1 LWLPGPSGR
10 VECRQVVPRPD
21 EADLL
26 ARVRGEDLA
35 AFNLLVEHYQTAVFN
50 LCLRMLSTPQTA
62 EDATQ
67 EAFIAA
73 YRHLDKFRGG
83 SFRSWLFRIAA
94 NACYDE
100 LRRRKARA
108 TSSLDEPAGEGEPRF
123 DPPDRSPSPDDRAE
137 QAELR
142 DLLARALAA
151 IPADQRLAVT
161 LCDVQGLDYAEIA
174 EVMQCSL
181 GTVKSRIA
189 RGRLRL
195 RAILLAQQE
204 LLPSRFRPTSEKT

>member
-1 LWLPGPSGR
+1 MS
-10 VECRQVVPRPD
+10 EMEPRID

-26 ARVRGEDLA
+26 ARSARGDLE
-35 AFNLLVEHYQTAVFN
+35 AFNALVEHYQSGVFN
-50 LCLRMLSTPQTA
+50 LCLRMLGSTQSA

-73 YRHLDKFRGG
+73 YRNLDKFRGG

-100 LRRRKARA
+100 LRRRRARPGV
-108 TSSLDEPAGEGEPRF
+108 SLDEPAPSAERRL
-123 DPPDRSPSPDDRAE
+123 DAPDVAPSPEERAE
-137 QAELR
+137 QSELR
-142 DLLARALAA
+142 ETLAQALAA
-151 IPADQRLAVT
+151 IPPDQRLAIV

-174 EVMQCSL
+174 AVMQCSL

-189 RGRLRL
+189 RGRARL
-195 RAILLAQQE
+195 RAVLLARAE
-204 LLPSRFRPTSEKT
+204 LLPPRFRHTSKSP

>member
-1 LWLPGPSGR
+1 M
-10 VECRQVVPRPD
+10 EPRPD

-26 ARVRGEDLA
+26 ARVRKGDLA
-35 AFNLLVEHYQTAVFN
+35 AFNLLVEHYQTAVFT
-50 LCLRMLSTPQTA
+50 LCLRMLGTPQTA

-83 SFRSWLFRIAA
+83 SFRSWLYRIAA
-94 NACYDE
+94 NASYDE

-108 TSSLDEPAGEGEPRF
+108 MSSLDEPAGEGERPF
-123 DPPDRSPSPDDRAE
+123 DAPDPSPTPDDRAE

-142 DLLARALAA
+142 DVLARALAA
-151 IPADQRLAVT
+151 IPADQRLSVT

-195 RAILLAQQE
+195 RTILLAQQE
-204 LLPSRFRPTSEKT
+204 LLPSRFRPTSGNT

>member
-1 LWLPGPSGR
+1 
-10 VECRQVVPRPD
+10 VEPRPD

-26 ARVRGEDLA
+26 ARVRKGDLA

-50 LCLRMLSTPQTA
+50 LCLRMLSSPQVA

-108 TSSLDEPAGEGEPRF
+108 TTSLDEPIGSGERRF
-123 DPPDRSPSPDDRAE
+123 DAPDAAPSPAERAE
-137 QAELR
+137 QSELR
-142 DLLARALAA
+142 DMLARALAE

-174 EVMQCSL
+174 EVMECSL

-195 RAILLAQQE
+195 RTILLAQEE
-204 LLPSRFRPTSEKT
+204 LLPHRFRPRDDKT

>member
-1 LWLPGPSGR
+1 M
-10 VECRQVVPRPD
+10 EPRPD
-21 EADLL
+21 EADLV
-26 ARVRGEDLA
+26 ARVREGDLA
-35 AFNLLVEHYQTAVFN
+35 AFNLLVGHYQTAVYN
-50 LCLRMLSTPQTA
+50 LCLRMVNTPQTA

-73 YRHLDKFRGG
+73 YRHLDRFRGG
-83 SFRSWLFRIAA
+83 SFRSWLFRIAV

-100 LRRRKARA
+100 LRRRKTRA
-108 TSSLDEPAGEGEPRF
+108 TSSLDEPVGERDRRL
-123 DPPDRSPSPDDRAE
+123 DPPDPSPSPEDRAE
-137 QAELR
+137 QADLR
-142 DLLARALAA
+142 DVLAGALAA
-151 IPADQRLAVT
+151 IPADQRLAIT

-174 EVMQCSL
+174 EVMRCSL

-195 RAILLAQQE
+195 RTILLAQQE

>member
-1 LWLPGPSGR
+1 MAERLEQ
-10 VECRQVVPRPD
+10 VECRQVEPRPD

-26 ARVRGEDLA
+26 TRVRKGDLP

-50 LCLRMLSTPQTA
+50 LCLRMLSTTQTA

-83 SFRSWLFRIAA
+83 NFRSWLFRIAA

-100 LRRRKARA
+100 LRRRRARA
-108 TSSLDEPAGEGEPRF
+108 TSSLDEPAGEGERRF
-123 DPPDRSPSPDDRAE
+123 DAPDPSPSPDDRAE

-142 DLLARALAA
+142 DVLARALAA

-204 LLPSRFRPTSEKT
+204 LLPP

>member
-1 LWLPGPSGR
+1 
-10 VECRQVVPRPD
+10 VEPRPD

-26 ARVRGEDLA
+26 ARVRKGDLP
-35 AFNLLVEHYQTAVFN
+35 AFNLLVEHYQSAVYN
-50 LCLRMLSTPQTA
+50 LCLRMLSSPQTA

-100 LRRRKARA
+100 LRRRKARPA
-108 TSSLDEPAGEGEPRF
+108 ASLDEPIGPGERRL
-123 DPPDRSPSPDDRAE
+123 DAPDAAASPEERAE
-137 QAELR
+137 QSELR
-142 DLLARALAA
+142 DMLARALAE
-151 IPADQRLAVT
+151 IPADQRLAIT
-161 LCDVQGLDYAEIA
+161 LCDIQGLDYAQIA
-174 EVMQCSL
+174 DVMECSL

-195 RAILLAQQE
+195 RAILLVQEE
-204 LLPSRFRPTSEKT
+204 LLPARFRPTGDKT

>member
-1 LWLPGPSGR
+1 M
-10 VECRQVVPRPD
+10 EPRPD

-26 ARVRGEDLA
+26 ARVRKGDLA
-35 AFNLLVEHYQTAVFN
+35 AFNPLVEHYQTAVFN

-73 YRHLDKFRGG
+73 YRHLEKVRGG

-94 NACYDE
+94 NVCYDE
-100 LRRRKARA
+100 LRRRKSRA
-108 TSSLDEPAGEGEPRF
+108 ASSLDEQPREGERPF
-123 DPPDRSPSPDDRAE
+123 DAQDPSPSPEDRAE

-142 DLLARALAA
+142 DVLARALAA

-161 LCDVQGLDYAEIA
+161 LCDVQGLDYSEIA

-195 RAILLAQQE
+195 RAILLARRE
-204 LLPSRFRPTSEKT
+204 LLPSRFRPTSEKS

>member
-1 LWLPGPSGR
+1 MRP
-10 VECRQVVPRPD
+10 VEPRPD
-21 EADLL
+21 EANLL
-26 ARVRGEDLA
+26 ARVRKGDLA
-35 AFNLLVEHYQTAVFN
+35 AFNLLVEHYQTAIFN
-50 LCLRMLSTPQTA
+50 LCLRMLGTPQAA

-67 EAFIAA
+67 ETFLAA

-83 SFRSWLFRIAA
+83 SFRSWLFRITA

-108 TSSLDEPAGEGEPRF
+108 ASSLDETAGEGERRF
-123 DPPDRSPSPDDRAE
+123 DAPDTSPSPTDRAE

-142 DLLARALAA
+142 DVLARALAA

-161 LCDVQGLDYAEIA
+161 LSDVQGLDYAEIA

-189 RGRLRL
+189 RGRVRL
-195 RAILLAQQE
+195 RAILLAQEE
-204 LLPSRFRPTSEKT
+204 LLPSRFRPTGEQT

>member
-1 LWLPGPSGR
+1 M
-10 VECRQVVPRPD
+10 EPRPD
-21 EADLL
+21 ETDLL
-26 ARVRGEDLA
+26 GRARKGDLT
-35 AFNLLVEHYQTAVFN
+35 AFNVLVEHWQTPVYN
-50 LCLRMLSTPQTA
+50 LCLRILGSQQPA

-67 EAFIAA
+67 DAFISA

-108 TSSLDEPAGEGEPRF
+108 TSSIDETVADEGPRF
-123 DPPDRSPSPDDRAE
+123 DAPDPAPSPEERAE

-142 DLLARALAA
+142 DALARALSAL
-151 IPADQRLAVT
+151 PADQRLAIT

-174 EVMQCSL
+174 EVMECSL

-189 RGRLRL
+189 RGRMRL
-195 RAILLAQQE
+195 REILQADAE
-204 LLPSRFRPTSEKT
+204 LLPARFRPTGEER